1 MKGKVIQ
8 IAISQHLLRH
18 LHFIGVSVDL
28 DLNGRKRRE
37 LEYINFGFCGTLNE
51 GL

>member
-1 MKGKVIQ
+1 MQGKVIQ
-8 IAISQHLLRH
+8 IAISQHLLQH

-28 DLNGRKRRE
+28 DLNGRKRRTRIHN
-37 LEYINFGFCGTLNE
+37 LDFVALNE